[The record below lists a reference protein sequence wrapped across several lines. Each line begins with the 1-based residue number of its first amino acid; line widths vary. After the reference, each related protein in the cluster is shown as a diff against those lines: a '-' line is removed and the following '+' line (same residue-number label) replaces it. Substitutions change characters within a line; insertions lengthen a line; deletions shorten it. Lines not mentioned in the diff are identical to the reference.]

1 MASYQ
6 LMILP
11 QLHTSS
17 LLLILCKN
25 IFFFIILIQSIIFR
39 LLPSCLVE
47 KCTNMCTHCRLKA
60 RFDDSKPQLFS
71 TVKQQNFIC
80 LYMNF
85 KQLTEIIEIQNC
97 HFTDSSQHNLILVT
111 MVNILCFVSACKN
124 CASTASKF
132 YWADSSGFLLHK
144 LRI

>member
-6 LMILP
+6 LTILP

-17 LLLILCKN
+17 LLFILCKN
-25 IFFFIILIQSIIFR
+25 KFFFIIFIQSIISR
-39 LLPSCLVE
+39 LLPLCLVE
-47 KCTNMCTHCRLKA
+47 KCTNVCTHRRLKA

-80 LYMNF
+80 LCMNF
-85 KQLTEIIEIQNC
+85 KQLTEIIETQNC

-111 MVNILCFVSACKN
+111 MVNILCCI
-124 CASTASKF
+124 
-132 YWADSSGFLLHK
+132 GM
-144 LRI
+144 

>member
-11 QLHTSS
+11 PTAYQLFVVH
-17 LLLILCKN
+17 
-25 IFFFIILIQSIIFR
+25 FMQEQFVFIIFIQSIIFR
-39 LLPSCLVE
+39 LLPLCQVE
-47 KCTNMCTHCRLKA
+47 KCTNVCTHRWVKA

-80 LYMNF
+80 LCMNF
-85 KQLTEIIEIQNC
+85 KQLTEIIETQNC

-111 MVNILCFVSACKN
+111 MVNILL
-124 CASTASKF
+124 
-132 YWADSSGFLLHK
+132 G
-144 LRI
+144 IGM